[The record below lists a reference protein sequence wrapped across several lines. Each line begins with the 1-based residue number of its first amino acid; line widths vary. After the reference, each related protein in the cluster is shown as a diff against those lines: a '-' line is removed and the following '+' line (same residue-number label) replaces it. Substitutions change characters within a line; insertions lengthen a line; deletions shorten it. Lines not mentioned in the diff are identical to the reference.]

1 MSAPRGSIVAKLL
14 ARMMFRSGLSHLIT
28 LDLHQKEIQGFFD
41 CPVDNLRAS
50 PFLVSYIRESVRDK
64 HKRAGVDKEKFH
76 ISFLLLFFFLTLC
89 SPLTFSSFTTRSIS
103 LFFCRIR
110 IKNIFLLVANL
121 LKGEKINR
129 SINNK
134 PLPSFM

>member
-50 PFLVSYIRESVRDK
+50 PFLVSYIRESVRDI

-76 ISFLLLFFFLTLC
+76 ISFLLLFLHSVPLSLFPHLLLAAFIFFLPYTD
-89 SPLTFSSFTTRSIS
+89 
-103 LFFCRIR
+103 
-110 IKNIFLLVANL
+110 
-121 LKGEKINR
+121 
-129 SINNK
+129 
-134 PLPSFM
+134 

>member
-1 MSAPRGSIVAKLL
+1 MANFILFFPAKRTSSTLLHEGKMSAPRGSIVAKLL

-64 HKRAGVDKEKFH
+64 HKRAGVDKEKFR
-76 ISFLLLFFFLTLC
+76 IPFLLLFLH
-89 SPLTFSSFTTRSIS
+89 SVPLS
-103 LFFCRIR
+103 LFPH
-110 IKNIFLLVANL
+110 FLLAAFIYFFAVY
-121 LKGEKINR
+121 G
-129 SINNK
+129 
-134 PLPSFM
+134 

>member
-1 MSAPRGSIVAKLL
+1 MANFILFFPAKRTSSTLLHEGKMSAPRGSIVAKLL

-64 HKRAGVDKEKFH
+64 HKREWTKKNSTFP
-76 ISFLLLFFFLTLC
+76 FCFFFFFDTLFL
-89 SPLTFSSFTTRSIS
+89 SQFFLIS
-103 LFFCRIR
+103 HSQHLF
-110 IKNIFLLVANL
+110 IFF
-121 LKGEKINR
+121 
-129 SINNK
+129 
-134 PLPSFM
+134 LPYTD